1 METNVKFQAKK
12 RPTIKLALSQRYEQ
26 HPICIRSQPYHC
38 NRVLHTDDSCAWSL
52 AVRLISVHCNVTD
65 TSAEYLATL
74 HKEGTILIR
83 NVRKTLDTIAEHN
96 EDAALAL
103 MRAAERTGDEVL
115 RQQML
120 RVIHSLNQDALD
132 LRVLRD
138 DIALGNH
145 KRA

>member
-1 METNVKFQAKK
+1 M
-12 RPTIKLALSQRYEQ
+12 
-26 HPICIRSQPYHC
+26 
-38 NRVLHTDDSCAWSL
+38 
-52 AVRLISVHCNVTD
+52 
-65 TSAEYLATL
+65 
-74 HKEGTILIR
+74 LIR
-83 NVRKTLDTIAEHN
+83 TVRKTLDTIAEHN

>member
-1 METNVKFQAKK
+1 M
-12 RPTIKLALSQRYEQ
+12 R
-26 HPICIRSQPYHC
+26 
-38 NRVLHTDDSCAWSL
+38 TDDRCAWNL
-52 AVRLISVHCNVTD
+52 AVRLITDHCNVTD
-65 TSAEYLATL
+65 IFAEYLATL
-74 HKEGTILIR
+74 DREGTILIR

-120 RVIHSLNQDALD
+120 RVIHSLNQDALN
-132 LRVLRD
+132 LRALRG
-138 DIALGNH
+138 DISLGSH

>member
-1 METNVKFQAKK
+1 MSE
-12 RPTIKLALSQRYEQ
+12 RYEQ
-26 HPICIRSQPYHC
+26 HLICIRSHSYFR
-38 NRVLHTDDSCAWSL
+38 NGVLRKDDSYVWGR
-52 AVRLISVHCNVTD
+52 AVRLISNHCNVT
-65 TSAEYLATL
+65 EIFVYYLARL
-74 HKEGTILIR
+74 HREGIILIR

-120 RVIHSLNQDALD
+120 RVIHRLNQDAVD
-132 LRVLRD
+132 LRILRD
-138 DIALGNH
+138 DVVLGAH